1 MYENY
6 ETLAKELDEMLN
18 NYSDMNENAQ
28 EDDKDKVL
36 KAIRVSNE
44 NLEKELEMID
54 KIKIESLKAAL
65 NEELFL

>member
-18 NYSDMNENAQ
+18 NYSVINENAQ
-28 EDDKDKVL
+28 EDKDEVL
-36 KAIRVSNE
+36 EAIRVSDE
-44 NLEKELEMID
+44 NLEKEFEVIE
-54 KIKIESLKAAL
+54 KIKTESLKAAL